1 MQTVNWINEVSEIM
15 VSNLL
20 DNSGKKLITKFIEKN
35 TLNENHYSEET
46 EYGV

>member
-1 MQTVNWINEVSEIM
+1 M

-20 DNSGKKLITKFIEKN
+20 DSSGKKLIAKFIEKN
-35 TLNENHYSEET
+35 TLNENRYSEET